1 MNVHVILARI
11 EDAHW
16 TLKKVI
22 RTSTHKVTAKIPG
35 AVDESVKGMNLDGSS
50 DSLLSAEKDLLKIVS
65 FQKGNFVQ
73 NWRPPADKSYHAILW

>member
-1 MNVHVILARI
+1 MNVYHIPARI

-22 RTSTHKVTAKIPG
+22 RTSTHKATAKIP
-35 AVDESVKGMNLDGSS
+35 AADESVSGLNSDISKG
-50 DSLLSAEKDLLKIVS
+50 SLLSGENDLLKIVS